1 VHAAVIEKLLL
12 YPQDCILRSLSDAE
26 FYDGFGW
33 NLDLLLRCGINSV
46 AGFPF
51 LLHQLAKTGQ
61 DEFAVLFG
69 GFAGDGAERIEEYAG
84 GLFIGLRRFGK
95 CALKF
100 CLGHLEEGLRGG
112 GGSCVA
118 IVITWFGRG
127 MNESYS
133 PAQAKSLSFDDLA
146 WQKTSDRKKSVLTKR
161 RKFVTRVSTA

>member
-1 VHAAVIEKLLL
+1 MHAAVIEKLLL

-100 CLGHLEEGLRGG
+100 CLCHLEEGLRGG
-112 GGSCVA
+112 SSHDE
-118 IVITWFGRG
+118 WHSFNKSNDL
-127 MNESYS
+127 M
-133 PAQAKSLSFDDLA
+133 AKI
-146 WQKTSDRKKSVLTKR
+146 
-161 RKFVTRVSTA
+161 

>member
-112 GGSCVA
+112 SSHENRTASTKATIIIVA
-118 IVITWFGRG
+118 V
-127 MNESYS
+127 
-133 PAQAKSLSFDDLA
+133 
-146 WQKTSDRKKSVLTKR
+146 
-161 RKFVTRVSTA
+161 